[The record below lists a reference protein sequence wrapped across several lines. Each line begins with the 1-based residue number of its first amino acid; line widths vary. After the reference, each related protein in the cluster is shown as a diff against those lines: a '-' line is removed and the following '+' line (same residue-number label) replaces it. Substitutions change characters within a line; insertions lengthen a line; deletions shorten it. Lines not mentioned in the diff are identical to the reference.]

1 MIQTIYSEVSTNVT
15 KTLKK
20 VILPPEMCLYSKDIF
35 TEIVDTSVD
44 QDITPDILASDL
56 VLLLYDI
63 SDPETIDRIESEW
76 LPRINSVNTKVICL
90 S

>member
-1 MIQTIYSEVSTNVT
+1 
-15 KTLKK
+15 
-20 VILPPEMCLYSKDIF
+20 MCLYSKDIF

-76 LPRINSVNTKVICL
+76 LPRINSVNTKVNILC
-90 S
+90 